1 MQSNTVSSN
10 SLERKIT
17 ISIPQE
23 EVRVEVDNRLKK
35 LSGKVKLPGF
45 RPGKVPLKIV
55 TQQFGLQLHQ
65 EVLSEMVQKHFRESV
80 QKQDLRIAGSPNF
93 SSKPLGENTLN
104 YEFDAVFEIYPEIT
118 IGDFSRLNVSR
129 PVVQIGDVEVE
140 KTLEILRKQRA
151 KFGSVDRSVRKG
163 DRVSIDYHGLVEG
176 KDFEGGKANGFNLVI
191 GDGYALKDFEEAI
204 IGMQN
209 GENKV
214 FQMMFPSDYHGKEV
228 AGKSVTFDVK
238 LNKVEEQL
246 LPSIDSDFAKSLGIS
261 DGDVN
266 KMYTEIKTSIEREVL
281 QRTRG
286 KIKEQVMQFLLES
299 IDCGVPQVLVSQEI
313 EHLIQDTKANLKARG
328 LADQDANL
336 SPDLFQER
344 AERRV
349 KLGLILAKLIEQQSI
364 KVHSEQLRK
373 YVEEYAKSYEDP
385 EQVVNW
391 YYSSP
396 ERLKDIESLLLEDN
410 VVSWILGKAQ
420 ITDQQVAFDDLMG
433 YSKQ

>member
-1 MQSNTVSSN
+1 M
-10 SLERKIT
+10 
-17 ISIPQE
+17 
-23 EVRVEVDNRLKK
+23 
-35 LSGKVKLPGF
+35 
-45 RPGKVPLKIV
+45 
-55 TQQFGLQLHQ
+55 
-65 EVLSEMVQKHFRESV
+65 
-80 QKQDLRIAGSPNF
+80 
-93 SSKPLGENTLN
+93 
-104 YEFDAVFEIYPEIT
+104 
-118 IGDFSRLNVSR
+118 
-129 PVVQIGDVEVE
+129 
-140 KTLEILRKQRA
+140 
-151 KFGSVDRSVRKG
+151 
-163 DRVSIDYHGLVEG
+163 
-176 KDFEGGKANGFNLVI
+176 VI
-191 GDGYALKDFEEAI
+191 GDGYALKDFEDAI

-246 LPSIDSDFAKSLGIS
+246 LPSIDSDFAKSLGVS
-261 DGDVN
+261 GGDVN

-299 IDCGVPQVLVSQEI
+299 IDCGIPQVLVSQEI
-313 EHLIQDTKANLKARG
+313 EHLIQDTRANLKARG

-336 SPDLFQER
+336 SSDLFQER

-364 KVHSEQLRK
+364 KVQSEQLRK

-410 VVSWILGKAQ
+410 VVSWILEKAQ